1 MNVYISVDMEGV
13 SGVHHWDQVAIGHHE
28 YPRYRAQLTREVI
41 AACEGALAADAKRI
55 VVKDA
60 HDTGRNLDG
69 NELPPGVELISGWSG
84 HPLKMVQEIDE
95 QFSAALFI
103 GYHTPAGLSGNA
115 LAHTF
120 SSKKVATMHLNGQ
133 LASEYL
139 ICAHAAEMFAV
150 PVVFVSGD
158 EVLCAHVAEHV
169 PACRT
174 VSTMRGIGTSVVAQ
188 HPATTVE
195 SIRSTV
201 QEALRGNLDACRL
214 DRPEQYKLLIGFR
227 QPVDAYKFSFYPGAE
242 RVGEASVSFTTPKF
256 FEVLRAIQ
264 FLA

>member
-1 MNVYISVDMEGV
+1 MNVYISFDMEGITGV
-13 SGVHHWDQVAIGHHE
+13 SHWNQVTSGHHE
-28 YPRYRAQLTREVI
+28 YPRYRAQLAREVI
-41 AACEGALAADAKRI
+41 AACEGALAADAQRI

-69 NELPPGVELISGWSG
+69 SELPPGVELISGWSG

-95 QFSAALFI
+95 NFAAALFI

-120 SSKKVATMHLNGQ
+120 SSKKVATMFLNGQ

-158 EVLCAHVAEHV
+158 EVLCAHVAEHA
-169 PACRT
+169 PACKT
-174 VSTMRGIGTSVVAQ
+174 VSTMRGVGHSVVAQ
-188 HPATTVE
+188 HPATIVE
-195 SIRSTV
+195 KTRSTV
-201 QEALRGNLDACRL
+201 TEALRGDLNACRL
-214 DRPEQYKLLIGFR
+214 DRPEQYKLEIGFH
-227 QPVDAYKFSFYPGAE
+227 QPIEAYKFSFYPGAE
-242 RVGEASVSFTTPKF
+242 RVGEASVSFTTPEF